1 MTSSDKKE
9 GKNVTNA
16 LAASEMD
23 FDIGIK
29 NHKHGTNIMDVRL
42 PVQLERLVPTG
53 VEWFDKAC
61 GSDGE
66 TSGVTP
72 SFVTLFTGLP
82 GAGKTT
88 LALQLAEGIT
98 ASGNICLYNT
108 GEESLYQ
115 VRKAVKRL
123 GLTNGFIAGQD
134 VMTEKLFTHADK
146 LIEAARV
153 EAQQTKK
160 RQKQLFIIVDSL
172 KTLNDGKYKHGTNSM
187 TAVRV
192 MKQLKEYAQA
202 TYAIVIVIGHVTKGG
217 QFEGKQAV
225 KHWADG
231 HCHLDLDLNSK
242 SPTYGK
248 RIFKFTKNRFGA
260 INIMGTVLDM
270 TSTGL
275 VQVGVQDGDYE
286 EDKE

>member
-1 MTSSDKKE
+1 MTSNDKKE
-9 GKNVTNA
+9 GKNVTSQ
-16 LAASEMD
+16 AAEASD
-23 FDIGIK
+23 FNVGIK
-29 NHKHGTNIMDVRL
+29 NFRHGTNIMDVRL

-53 VEWFDKAC
+53 VDWFDKAC

-98 ASGNICLYNT
+98 ANGNTCLYNT

-123 GLTNGFIAGQD
+123 DLKEGFIAGQD
-134 VMTEKLFTHADK
+134 VLTERLFAHADK
-146 LIEAARV
+146 LIEANRI
-153 EAQQTKK
+153 EAQQTKR

-172 KTLNDGKYKHGTNSM
+172 KTMDDGKYKNGTNSM

-192 MKQLKEYAQA
+192 MKQLAEYAKA
-202 TYAIVIVIGHVTKGG
+202 TYAIIIVIGHVTKSG

-225 KHWADG
+225 KHFADG
-231 HCHLDLDLNSK
+231 HCHLDLDMNSK
-242 SPTYGK
+242 SSTYGK

-260 INIMGTVLDM
+260 LNIMGTVLDM

-275 VQVGVQDGDYE
+275 VQVGMQDGDYQ
-286 EDKE
+286 EDE